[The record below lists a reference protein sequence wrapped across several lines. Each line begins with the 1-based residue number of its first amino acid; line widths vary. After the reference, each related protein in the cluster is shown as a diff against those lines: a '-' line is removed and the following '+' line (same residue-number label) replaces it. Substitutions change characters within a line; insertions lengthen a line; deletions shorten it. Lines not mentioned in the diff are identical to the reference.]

1 MKNFK
6 LNFGLGFFIL
16 IILIGGCTPYN
27 PLRDVEAFASE
38 LETNSS
44 TYTVDD
50 WKGAFQ
56 TYEGIIASMEGIE
69 LSEDETKEFGRLNGI
84 CTAQLAKGAVV
95 LAKDVSSTGIT
106 FLEGLV
112 EGFKSTIDED
122 CIEKTIEL
130 LGDKLESII
139 KKYE

>member
-16 IILIGGCTPYN
+16 IILIGGCSSYN

-44 TYTVDD
+44 TYTIDD
-50 WKGAFQ
+50 WKFAFQ
-56 TYEGIIASMEGIE
+56 TYKEIIASMEGVE

-95 LAKDVSSTGIT
+95 LAKDASSTGLT

-122 CIEKTIEL
+122 FIENSIESI
-130 LGDKLESII
+130 GDKLESII
-139 KKYE
+139 EKYE